1 MERFMAR
8 ENPGS
13 PIVEAYRK
21 IVTNI
26 EFANIDNNIK
36 TIMCTSSM
44 PGEGK
49 TTTVCNIAGVLID
62 LGKKVL
68 LLDMDLRKPMVHKF
82 FKLSNRIGLTDI
94 LINKDDFKGYLNNIY
109 EGLDVIT
116 SGRVP
121 SNPSEVINS
130 KALKELIKNI
140 STYYDYVLIDV
151 PPVAMVSDPIT
162 ISTYT
167 DAVLLVVAYSETDSE
182 TAKRAADSLRHVNA
196 NIIGTIF
203 NKIPVSKKN
212 KYYYNSYY

>member
-130 KALKELIKNI
+130 KAIKELIKNI
-140 STYYDYVLIDV
+140 STYYDYVLIDA

>member
-1 MERFMAR
+1 MAR

-130 KALKELIKNI
+130 KAIKELIKNI
-140 STYYDYVLIDV
+140 STYYDYVLIDA

>member
-1 MERFMAR
+1 MAR

-130 KALKELIKNI
+130 KAIKELIKNI

>member
-130 KALKELIKNI
+130 KAIKELIKNI